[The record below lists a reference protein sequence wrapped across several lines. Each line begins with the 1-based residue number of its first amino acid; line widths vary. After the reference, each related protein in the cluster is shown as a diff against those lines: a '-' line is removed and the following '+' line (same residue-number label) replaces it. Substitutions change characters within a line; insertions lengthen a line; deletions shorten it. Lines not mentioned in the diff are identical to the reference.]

1 MPARWEPHDWRR
13 QIIFWRATIT
23 RVARTLREA
32 ATEATPPGQRQTR
45 MWFNGFAQTQM
56 SSVEHWND
64 MDAALRYS
72 DVGFIEF
79 GGLFE
84 WSWLS
89 GAEAPSF
96 GTINGCQISPLR
108 PGAWESTSLGAIQ
121 YQYFSGNG
129 ETGLPDTHGTFG
141 QHQQF
146 DPVSIGD
153 FYERIED
160 VNKLGLLEAK
170 PLQLPVCL
178 LYSEAAR
185 YRYMWFDRSSLVQ
198 GLHELF
204 DGLLEKTSLT
214 ARFISAI
221 NINEH
226 TLEGC

>member
-108 PGAWESTSLGAIQ
+108 PGAVSAETVGLG
-121 YQYFSGNG
+121 
-129 ETGLPDTHGTFG
+129 
-141 QHQQF
+141 
-146 DPVSIGD
+146 
-153 FYERIED
+153 R
-160 VNKLGLLEAK
+160 
-170 PLQLPVCL
+170 
-178 LYSEAAR
+178 
-185 YRYMWFDRSSLVQ
+185 
-198 GLHELF
+198 
-204 DGLLEKTSLT
+204 
-214 ARFISAI
+214 
-221 NINEH
+221 
-226 TLEGC
+226 